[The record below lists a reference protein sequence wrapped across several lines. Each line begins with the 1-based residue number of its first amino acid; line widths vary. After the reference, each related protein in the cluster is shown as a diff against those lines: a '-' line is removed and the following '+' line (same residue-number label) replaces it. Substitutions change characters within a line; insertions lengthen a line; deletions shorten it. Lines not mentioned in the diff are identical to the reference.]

1 MILMY
6 TFKFGLGKDLLNIL
20 QDLELKAKSG
30 DDLLQECGKLWKV
43 FKFFISYNVHK
54 NRNGFE
60 ETAYIFNFLKGK
72 VSFCN

>member
-1 MILMY
+1 MILTY

-60 ETAYIFNFLKGK
+60 EIAYF
-72 VSFCN
+72 